1 MLWRTLF
8 VLSLGSELLV
18 PTPEREEMLASPD
31 DDSELMRCP
40 TKIDEPWRGPGPAA
54 ALEGGAPP
62 TDDQWRGLPVVGRAF
77 LAGLVRGQLLGAS
90 AVGEFLAENA
100 DRLPQFADAE
110 RLGQELVKNGLL
122 TEYQLGR
129 IMAGSTHGMI
139 LGNHRVL
146 DRLGRGSMGVVYLAE
161 HLFLKRRVAVKV
173 VRMDDDGSRV
183 ALVERFYAEMRVLA
197 ELHHPH
203 VVTAYDAG
211 KIAALGVKSPPLLYL
226 VMELV
231 PGGNL
236 DEYVRANG
244 PASVSQACLWISQA
258 ARAVQAAHD
267 RQLIHRD
274 VKPSNLLLTR
284 DRQVK
289 VADFGLVRQFCSQL
303 TERRMLLGTVSYMAP
318 EQSIDPTAVGSQAD
332 IYGLGATLF
341 WLLSGATPYPE
352 TKTVR
357 QALTQLQEEQPRRLR
372 SLRPEIP
379 EALDALVA
387 RMVDRDPIRRPALPL
402 TVARALDP
410 FCR

>member
-1 MLWRTLF
+1 MLWRTFF
-8 VLSLGSELLV
+8 VLFLGSELPV
-18 PTPEREEMLASPD
+18 PTPEREEMLISPD
-31 DDSELMRCP
+31 DDPELMQCP

-54 ALEGGAPP
+54 ALEGGSPP
-62 TDDQWRGLPVVGRAF
+62 TTDQWRGLPVVGRAF
-77 LAGLVRGQLLGAS
+77 LAGLVRAQMLGAS

-100 DRLPQFADAE
+100 NRLPELADAE
-110 RLGQELVKNGLL
+110 TLGQELVKNGLL

-129 IMAGSTHGMI
+129 IMAGTTNGMI

-161 HLFLKRRVAVKV
+161 HLFLKRHVAVKV
-173 VRMDDDGSRV
+173 VRVDDDARA

-211 KIAALGVKSPPLLYL
+211 KIAAAGIKSPALLYL

-236 DEYVRANG
+236 DEYVRTNG

-274 VKPSNLLLTR
+274 IKPSNLLLTR
-284 DRQVK
+284 DGRVK
-289 VADFGLVRQFCSQL
+289 VVDFGLVRQFCSQL

-318 EQSIDPTAVGSQAD
+318 EQSIDPTTVGSQAD

-341 WLLSGATPYPE
+341 WLLTGATPYPE

-357 QALTQLQEEQPRRLR
+357 QALNQLQEEQPRRL
-372 SLRPEIP
+372 SGLRPEIP
-379 EALDALVA
+379 EALDTLVA

-402 TVARALDP
+402 TVARALEP
-410 FCR
+410 FCK